1 MVLLWMFF
9 NFEVEVLEGFETW
22 FLQSFYTSECFWI
35 FFDVAC
41 TLNVLVFRN
50 ALGRL
55 LFTRVW
61 GVSERHVAKFDWWHV
76 SQSDWRRFKIFFP
89 RYVASFKWPKCFDFQ
104 DDTCQLPIGLPM
116 SLLTCAGLL
125 IVITYTCRC
134 VIKFVI
140 DCTLWTW

>member
-1 MVLLWMFF
+1 MSDMW
-9 NFEVEVLEGFETW
+9 
-22 FLQSFYTSECFWI
+22 
-35 FFDVAC
+35 
-41 TLNVLVFRN
+41 RN
-50 ALGRL
+50 LIGDMSHSL
-55 LFTRVW
+55 IGGGL
-61 GVSERHVAKFDWWHV
+61 
-76 SQSDWRRFKIFFP
+76 RFFFP